1 MGLIDEKKTGSVSKS
16 EGVEAEFRSI
26 AGKETTDVL
35 RDLSCNEQGINDD
48 EREKRLEK
56 YGYNDLSANQ
66 KHSWVYF
73 IVHSFTD
80 AFIIVLLILSLVTF
94 VVEKDI
100 VSGVIILALACMS
113 AVIRFVQD
121 YGSYCDMQKLKEME
135 HDTVRI
141 QVPGKN
147 GLEVREVSV
156 EEVVPGDIQLIGS
169 GDIVC
174 GVWVVLQLTQE
185 QVWVWW
191 FVPGKIHILVK
202 FPHPYTHKRKKRILT
217 AALLKLQKY

>member
-121 YGSYCDMQKLKEME
+121 YGSYCDMQKLKEM
-135 HDTVRI
+135 T
-141 QVPGKN
+141 
-147 GLEVREVSV
+147 
-156 EEVVPGDIQLIGS
+156 
-169 GDIVC
+169 
-174 GVWVVLQLTQE
+174 
-185 QVWVWW
+185 
-191 FVPGKIHILVK
+191 
-202 FPHPYTHKRKKRILT
+202 
-217 AALLKLQKY
+217 